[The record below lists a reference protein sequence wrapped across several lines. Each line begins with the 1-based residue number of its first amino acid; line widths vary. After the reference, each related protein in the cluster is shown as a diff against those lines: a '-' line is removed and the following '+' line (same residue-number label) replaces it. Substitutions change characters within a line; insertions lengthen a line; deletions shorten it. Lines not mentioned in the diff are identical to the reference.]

1 MQINVTTN
9 YDDVLIDGPF
19 LEGGG
24 VPKMK
29 MVSQEKLRN
38 IVTLS

>member
-1 MQINVTTN
+1 MQIKGTTN

-19 LEGGG
+19 FLRGG

-29 MVSQEKLRN
+29 IVNPKNLRN
-38 IVTLS
+38 IVTFN